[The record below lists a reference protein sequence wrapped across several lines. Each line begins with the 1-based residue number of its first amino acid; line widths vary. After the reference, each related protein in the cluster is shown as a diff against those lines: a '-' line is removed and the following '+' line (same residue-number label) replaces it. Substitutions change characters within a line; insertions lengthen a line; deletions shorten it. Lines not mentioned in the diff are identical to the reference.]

1 MLWPPRWVTDRER
14 LYIPAKGLNI
24 GSAGSTKPTEN
35 MRKKTMTDKLEIPD
49 EHRFAFNRLVRK
61 MPADIRENATFRRT
75 MLLYLKVGGEK
86 LALAGIKAL
95 VTPFTEKF
103 VLKKSHVVDEDL
115 VANTTTAGEASGEAA
130 KKDDEVKVEDTT
142 AN

>member
-1 MLWPPRWVTDRER
+1 
-14 LYIPAKGLNI
+14 
-24 GSAGSTKPTEN
+24 
-35 MRKKTMTDKLEIPD
+35 MTDKLEIPD

-75 MLLYLKVGGEK
+75 MLLYLKVGGER

-103 VLKKSHVVDEDL
+103 VLKKSHAVDEDL